1 MQGHYPSIYR
11 CPCRGM
17 TTPFGEQRPI
27 MLQSIWERESYNNPT
42 IMSFCV
48 IQNVVF
54 IARCSLGTWVPF
66 TSCHGKD
73 NIANMIDVGSV
84 KHMHD
89 TSLQITH
96 CRFLIDE

>member
-1 MQGHYPSIYR
+1 MSMSRHDDSIRRTKTYNVTVYL
-11 CPCRGM
+11 GK
-17 TTPFGEQRPI
+17 
-27 MLQSIWERESYNNPT
+27 ESYNNPT